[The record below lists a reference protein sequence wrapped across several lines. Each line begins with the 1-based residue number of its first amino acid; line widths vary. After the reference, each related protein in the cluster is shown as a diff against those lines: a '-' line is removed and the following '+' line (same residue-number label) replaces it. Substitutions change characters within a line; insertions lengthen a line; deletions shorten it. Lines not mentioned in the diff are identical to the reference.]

1 MQRSTNLL
9 KSFSYAFDGIK
20 IALKYNRNLRI
31 HFVIA
36 ALVIILSF
44 ILNIS
49 AFEFSLVLVVI
60 LFVIV
65 AEMMNSVIEEMVNL
79 IIKEHAQEAKIAKD
93 VAAGM
98 VLIAAISSVI
108 IGLLIFVPHLLP
120 LLK

>member
-9 KSFSYAFDGIK
+9 KSFSYAFQGIK
-20 IALKYNRNLRI
+20 TALKYNRNLRI

-36 ALVIILSF
+36 ALVIILSS
-44 ILNIS
+44 ILKIS
-49 AFEFSLVLVVI
+49 AFEFSVVLIVI

-98 VLIAAISSVI
+98 VLVAAIGSI
-108 IGLLIFVPHLLP
+108 IVGLLILLPRLLP
-120 LLK
+120 L